1 MTGGGPVN
9 KTLSPIMFLY
19 NSFRSLDKTMGYTIA
34 GALLM
39 MIAIT
44 VVNSIVFTVIR
55 SQKSMD
61 A

>member
-1 MTGGGPVN
+1 VN

-19 NSFRSLDKTMGYTIA
+19 NNFRSLDKTMGYTIA

-39 MIAIT
+39 MLVLTIL
-44 VVNSIVFTVIR
+44 NSIVFTVIR